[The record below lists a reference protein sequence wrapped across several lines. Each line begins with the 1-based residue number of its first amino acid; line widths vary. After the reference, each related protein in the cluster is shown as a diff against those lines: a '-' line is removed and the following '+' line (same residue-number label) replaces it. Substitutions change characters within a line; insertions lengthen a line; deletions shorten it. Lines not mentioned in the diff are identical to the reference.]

1 MPTVA
6 IVEGVKIVV
15 YFNEHPPPHFH
26 AKVVEHQA
34 VIDIDSPEL
43 TAGSLPVAKRRK
55 VLAWASTRQA
65 ALRKAFHTAIA
76 REPVEPIE

>member
-6 IVEGVKIVV
+6 IVEGVKIVF

-26 AKVVEHQA
+26 AKIAEHQA
-34 VIDIDSPEL
+34 VINIELLRL

-55 VLAWASTRQA
+55 VLAWTSTRQA
-65 ALRKAFHTAIA
+65 ALRKAFYAAIA